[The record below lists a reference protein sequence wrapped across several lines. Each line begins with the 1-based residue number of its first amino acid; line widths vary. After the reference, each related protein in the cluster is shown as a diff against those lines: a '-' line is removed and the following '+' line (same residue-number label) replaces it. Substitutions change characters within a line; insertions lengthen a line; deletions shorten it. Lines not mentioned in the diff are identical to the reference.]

1 MILLIVNPSSP
12 PVNAL
17 IRIFRTAFCRSGR
30 TSDVCVSIV
39 ERPAGPIGRRGSPD
53 RTTSRAPSAGI
64 RLTTVEIMTLV
75 PTIDIG
81 PWETGD
87 RAKLAASMDE
97 ALTRVGFLQLTGHG
111 IPQATIDGMRDAT
124 AAFFALPVEE
134 KLRSAPADHASDRG
148 YAPEGTEG
156 LAYSL
161 GETTPPDLS
170 ESFVI
175 GAEDVDRSDP
185 AIAADPYGFFAA
197 NIWPDVPQ
205 DMRSALTEYAA
216 EAHRVARVLLEIFE
230 TALGLP
236 AGYLDAYARH
246 PTRTLRVNHFER
258 RAGALEPLPGQM
270 RLGAHTDYGILTVLY
285 ADPVPGLQIFGPDG
299 AWHDIVPA
307 EGALVVNLGDLTAQW
322 TNDRWR
328 STLHRVVPPSGPG
341 PSRRRSVAFFFDGDY
356 DARFECL
363 PTCQS
368 PENPPKYPAVLGG
381 EHLITKIT
389 GGRTL
394 EPADAMNTAADRG

>member
-1 MILLIVNPSSP
+1 
-12 PVNAL
+12 
-17 IRIFRTAFCRSGR
+17 
-30 TSDVCVSIV
+30 
-39 ERPAGPIGRRGSPD
+39 
-53 RTTSRAPSAGI
+53 
-64 RLTTVEIMTLV
+64 MTLV

-81 PWETGD
+81 SWATGD
-87 RAKLAASMDE
+87 RAKLAAAVDE
-97 ALTRVGFLQLTGHG
+97 ALSRVGFLQLTGHG
-111 IPQATIDGMRDAT
+111 IPQATIDGLRDAT

-134 KLRSAPADHASDRG
+134 KLRSAPANRASDRG

-175 GAEDVDRSDP
+175 GAEDVDRSNP
-185 AIAADPYGFFAA
+185 VIAEDPYGFFAP
-197 NIWPDVPQ
+197 NIWPAVP
-205 DMRSALTEYAA
+205 DSLRPALLEYER

-230 TALGLP
+230 EALGLP
-236 AGYLDAYARH
+236 SGYLGAYTRH
-246 PTRTLRVNHFER
+246 PVRAIRVNHYER
-258 RAGALEPLPGQM
+258 RAGAPEPLPGQM

-285 ADPVPGLQIFGPDG
+285 ADSVPGLQIFGPDG
-299 AWHDIVPA
+299 TWHDVIPA

-328 STLHRVVPPSGPG
+328 STLHRVVPASGPG
-341 PSRRRSVAFFFDGDY
+341 PARRRSVAFFFDCDSDGLY
-356 DARFECL
+356 ECL

-368 PENPPKYPAVLGG
+368 PENPPKYPPVLGG
-381 EHLITKIT
+381 EHLYAKIT